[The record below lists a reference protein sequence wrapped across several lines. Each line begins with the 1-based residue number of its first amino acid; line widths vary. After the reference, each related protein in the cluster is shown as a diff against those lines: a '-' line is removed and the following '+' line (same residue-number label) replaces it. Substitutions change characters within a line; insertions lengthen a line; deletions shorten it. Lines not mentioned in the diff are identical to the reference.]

1 MKDEKIKE
9 IFLKYI
15 YSIEAEN
22 FVNYTYLEVIEMLEN
37 LESDLLI
44 ENI

>member
-15 YSIEAEN
+15 SSIESEN

>member
-15 YSIEAEN
+15 SSIEAEN
-22 FVNYTYLEVIEMLEN
+22 FMVYTYLEVIEMLEN

>member
-15 YSIEAEN
+15 SSIEAED
-22 FVNYTYLEVIEMLEN
+22 FLNYNYLEVIEMLEN

>member
-15 YSIEAEN
+15 SSIESEN
-22 FVNYTYLEVIEMLEN
+22 FMVYTYLEVIEMLEN

>member
-15 YSIEAEN
+15 SSIESEN
-22 FVNYTYLEVIEMLEN
+22 FMNYTYLEVIEMLEN